1 MTTIRQLYRFTAL
14 IGVLGFVWYFRFQG
28 PRPAVGFLLGA
39 ATSFGNLWLFDWLSR
54 AIAPADSTRKPSQ
67 AGASERT
74 GRSVAVVRGSAAVG
88 RYLILFTAGYVI
100 VNALGVN
107 PLAVV
112 LGLFASTAAVL
123 LSSAIELLQS
133 LLGKRRAH

>member
-1 MTTIRQLYRFTAL
+1 MTTVRQLYRYTAL
-14 IGVLGFVWYFRFQG
+14 IGLLGFVWYFRMEG

-39 ATSFGNLWLFDWLSR
+39 AISFGNLWLFHWLSR
-54 AIAPADSTRKPSQ
+54 AIAPADSPRKPWQ
-67 AGASERT
+67 AGAFL
-74 GRSVAVVRGSAAVG
+74 G

>member
-1 MTTIRQLYRFTAL
+1 MTTVRQLYRYTAL
-14 IGVLGFVWYFRFQG
+14 IALLGFVWYFRMQG
-28 PRPAVGFLLGA
+28 PRSAVGFLLGA
-39 ATSFGNLWLFDWLSR
+39 AISFGNLWLFNWLSG
-54 AIAPADSTRKPSQ
+54 AIASADSPRKPWQ
-67 AGASERT
+67 AGFF
-74 GRSVAVVRGSAAVG
+74 VG

-100 VNALGVN
+100 VKALGVN

-123 LSSAIELLQS
+123 LSSVIEALQS